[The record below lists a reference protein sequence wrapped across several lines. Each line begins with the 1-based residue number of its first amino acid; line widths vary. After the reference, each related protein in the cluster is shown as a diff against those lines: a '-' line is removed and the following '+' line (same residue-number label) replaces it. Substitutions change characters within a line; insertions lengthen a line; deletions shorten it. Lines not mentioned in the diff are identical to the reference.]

1 MGYNENLKCQAL
13 SKREVSKLKPKKKAI
28 LISIQDG
35 EKYELPFKQRTNHVT
50 RSLYE
55 DVLFVYFD
63 DIDLVRL
70 NVNIKTPFLF
80 SCVEASKILNF
91 LDRNFKS
98 EDKFE
103 QVIVHCQAGIS
114 RSQAVVNF
122 ISKYYFN
129 DKELLDEVKSRAVL
143 PDGNLHV
150 YNTLEE
156 CFKKRCRNYHGW

>member
-1 MGYNENLKCQAL
+1 MVYNENLKCQAL

-35 EKYELPFKQRTNHVT
+35 EKSELPFKQRTNHVT

-63 DIDLVRL
+63 DIDPVRY
-70 NVNIKTPFLF
+70 NIKFKAPFLF
-80 SCVEASKILNF
+80 SFVEASKIINF
-91 LDRNFKS
+91 LDRNFKNN
-98 EDKFE
+98 KQFE

-122 ISKYYFN
+122 ISKYYFKDN
-129 DKELLDEVKSRAVL
+129 DLLEEVKSKATL

-150 YNTLEE
+150 YNVLEE
-156 CFKKRCRNYHGW
+156 CFR